1 MICLGAC
8 YFGIIDDIPY
18 WCYEKFD
25 LEELNDDQ
33 CKDTLG
39 FLKNHIQ
46 DLKETLNIPEIMCY
60 NVQVADVEG
69 LCAVLK
75 RFAYPCRCIDMIQIF
90 ARPVPQLSIICNQ
103 ITNLIYENW
112 NNLPSNLNQ
121 SWLSP
126 QCLQGLQYH
135 PSKGSCIKS
144 PFCWWFLEGTL
155 RSISRPNE
163 NQRIMGIMG
172 LKNTRNKIKFQSV
185 VAING
190 LVANLYENAVKA
202 GC

>member
-1 MICLGAC
+1 MLGSVLLWHHRW
-8 YFGIIDDIPY
+8 YSILVLWKIWLRRIKY
-18 WCYEKFD
+18 
-25 LEELNDDQ
+25 DQ
-33 CKDTLG
+33 RKDTLG

-126 QCLQGLQYH
+126 QCLQGLCNTIHQ
-135 PSKGSCIKS
+135 KGAALSHRSVGDSLRVHCGLFQDLMKIKE
-144 PFCWWFLEGTL
+144 L
-155 RSISRPNE
+155 
-163 NQRIMGIMG
+163 GIMG

-190 LVANLYENAVKA
+190 LVANLYENAVKV

>member
-8 YFGIIDDIPY
+8 YFDIIDDIPY

-69 LCAVLK
+69 LCVVLK
-75 RFAYPCRCIDMIQIF
+75 RFAYPCRCIDDTHFCKASSSVVNNLQPDNKFNIQI
-90 ARPVPQLSIICNQ
+90 
-103 ITNLIYENW
+103 
-112 NNLPSNLNQ
+112 LPSNLNQ

-190 LVANLYENAVKA
+190 LVANLYENAVKV